1 MHEDTF
7 HHRKLRTDSSIH
19 PMNETKLHDKNEYCK
34 NIGRTKIEQHRVGS
48 QLAEYNGT
56 QKTEFYLGSNFAIK
70 QE

>member
-1 MHEDTF
+1 MHEDIF
-7 HHRKLRTDSSIH
+7 HHRKFITDSSIP

-56 QKTEFYLGSNFAIK
+56 QKTEFYLGLNFAIK